1 MEKKGELKGIA
12 FNILQRGEKNLE
24 GLIDTSLSIEDF
36 GNLEIGGIIEREFA
50 VDAREN
56 SAIKMLTI
64 NIVGTYKKC
73 NHEFSYEEL
82 NKPRREL
89 TVPSEGKSLIYHK
102 VF

>member
-12 FNILQRGEKNLE
+12 FNILNSREKNLE

-64 NIVGTYKKC
+64 NIVQTYKKC
-73 NHEFSYEEL
+73 NPDFSYEEI

-89 TVPSEGKSLIYHK
+89 TVPSEGN
-102 VF
+102 

>member
-1 MEKKGELKGIA
+1 MAKKGELKCSA
-12 FNILQRGEKNLE
+12 FKILQSLDKNFE
-24 GLIDTSLSIEDF
+24 GLIDNSLSIEDF

-64 NIVGTYKKC
+64 KIEQTYKKC
-73 NHEFSYEEL
+73 NSNFSYEEK

-89 TVPSEGKSLIYHK
+89 TVPSEGI
-102 VF
+102 FF